1 MKTPSQNRPIFW
13 PWIFTALGILILLM
27 VGCDG
32 KAKKQAVK
40 PPPPGVAVAEVVQ
53 GKVPIVMEFS
63 GTIKAQKTVDIT
75 PRVSGYIE
83 KRYFE
88 EGTIVQAGDPLYL
101 IDPRPYK
108 ARLDAYMAQLKLDQA
123 ALAFWEKEAKRYE
136 SLVKQGAASEEKT
149 EGTLAK
155 RAEMLAKVEKDKAD
169 IENAALDL
177 SFTKIKAPFNGRTQE
192 TQINVGNLVQ
202 QQRDVLTTLVQMDP
216 IYVVFNISRNQV
228 YEIQLQKRQGKVLPV
243 EEMRAEVL
251 QPDGS
256 KYPHEGKINFISFRI
271 NPTTD
276 SVLVRAIL
284 PNTKSGD
291 VGGYDLI
298 PGQYAP
304 VRLILGE
311 DANALL
317 IPQPALVES
326 QIGKQVFVVNADN
339 KVEVRNVEV
348 SRSYKNQWIIQKGL
362 KKGEKVIVEGTQKVK
377 PGVVVKPK
385 PYTAKKASSS

>member
-1 MKTPSQNRPIFW
+1 
-13 PWIFTALGILILLM
+13 
-27 VGCDG
+27 
-32 KAKKQAVK
+32 
-40 PPPPGVAVAEVVQ
+40 
-53 GKVPIVMEFS
+53 
-63 GTIKAQKTVDIT
+63 
-75 PRVSGYIE
+75 
-83 KRYFE
+83 
-88 EGTIVQAGDPLYL
+88 
-101 IDPRPYK
+101 
-108 ARLDAYMAQLKLDQA
+108 
-123 ALAFWEKEAKRYE
+123 
-136 SLVKQGAASEEKT
+136 
-149 EGTLAK
+149 
-155 RAEMLAKVEKDKAD
+155 
-169 IENAALDL
+169 
-177 SFTKIKAPFNGRTQE
+177 
-192 TQINVGNLVQ
+192 
-202 QQRDVLTTLVQMDP
+202 MDP